1 MIPAGRRQ
9 AGGSLIAATRVRKI
23 QISLLGA
30 AAVVA
35 IVAAA
40 YWCVRDP
47 GEPAIDATLA
57 AELTIRVTPLVEE
70 KISMDWLSGTTGAR
84 RMACAVRPV
93 GTEPASA
100 TSVAEAQTVYGWAL
114 CETQTAQAAGTRLP
128 VAVHL
133 TPATWVEVPSDG
145 DWSDGRIEKMFP
157 QRLHDDLLSGEMP
170 AGPEAELEAA
180 VQARLRELAAHP
192 VLR

>member
-1 MIPAGRRQ
+1 VAV
-9 AGGSLIAATRVRKI
+9 ATTAAT
-23 QISLLGA
+23 A
-30 AAVVA
+30 F
-35 IVAAA
+35 
-40 YWCVRDP
+40 WWVRDP
-47 GEPAIDATLA
+47 GGPAIDAPLA
-57 AELTIRVTPLVEE
+57 AELTTRVTPLVEE

-100 TSVAEAQTVYGWAL
+100 SSVAEARTVYGWAL

-133 TPATWVEVPSDG
+133 TPVTWVEVPSDS

-157 QRLHDDLLSGEMP
+157 QWLHDALLSGDMP

-180 VQARLRELAAHP
+180 VRARLRELAEHP